1 MFYIGSVELSATNE
15 EVWSGA
21 FTGKPQRHIIEGGV
35 AKLGELYNDPPEGCV
50 ISGAEWTELS
60 LTITVIPNGPDGL
73 RNLANALEA
82 L

>member
-1 MFYIGSVELSATNE
+1 VFYIDRIEISATNE

-21 FTGKPQRHIIEGGV
+21 FTGRPQRHIIDGGV
-35 AKLGELYNDPPEGCV
+35 TKLGELATDPPEGCMV
-50 ISGAEWTELS
+50 VQAEWTELELKLS
-60 LTITVIPNGPDGL
+60 VLPNGPDGL